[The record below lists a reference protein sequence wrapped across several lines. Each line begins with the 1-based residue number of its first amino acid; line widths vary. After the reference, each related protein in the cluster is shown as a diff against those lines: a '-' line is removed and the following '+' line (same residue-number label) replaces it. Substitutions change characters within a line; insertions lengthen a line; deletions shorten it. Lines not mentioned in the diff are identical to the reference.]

1 MSLKT
6 KLMTVISHV
15 LHATPKKVVANITYL
30 QPNNQLVRK
39 IFSSLVVD
47 VDLVMQ
53 WLRNLNLKEQKCLSR
68 DVMRRI
74 LR

>member
-39 IFSSLVVD
+39 NILITGGG